1 MILYADLDAFFASVE
16 QALNPNLRGKPVV
29 VAGDPQK
36 RRGVVSSASYEAR
49 KFGIHSAQSTM
60 KARRI
65 CPHCVFV
72 EPHGEIYEAFSDIFY
87 SILSA
92 YSGKIEKVSIDEAYI
107 DLSYSTKHFG
117 SPEHIGE
124 KIKKKI
130 RKKLEIDATIGISTS
145 KTVAKIAAEQV
156 KPDGLIFIPAGKE
169 EEYVFPLPISKF
181 PGIGKKSEEK
191 FEEMNIFTIGDL
203 LSYSRSEVFGIF
215 GLNGIKWIN
224 SIYHSKI
231 TENSPKKSISK
242 SKTLEKDTK
251 NLDRLYSLLYYLT
264 EKVTLELQEANVYA
278 TKISVTVRAPDFR
291 EKKAYRNVSPTNL
304 ASEIY
309 PVAKEIFNQIPKRWV
324 RLISVRVSDLTRMPS
339 LFTDKKKI
347 SLEKKI
353 LEIRNRYGFDSI
365 LPLSCKYNNTHS
377 QRDI

>member
-16 QALNPNLRGKPVV
+16 EALNPNLRGKPVV
-29 VAGDPQK
+29 VAGNPKK

-49 KFGIHSAQSTM
+49 KFGIRSAQSVVE
-60 KARRI
+60 ARRI

-72 EPHGEIYEAFSDIFY
+72 EPHGEIYEAFSGIFY
-87 SILSA
+87 SILNT

-107 DLSYSTKHFG
+107 DLSCPTKILG
-117 SPEHIGE
+117 SPEIIGRE
-124 KIKKKI
+124 IKNKI
-130 RKKLEIDATIGISTS
+130 RKKLEINVTIGISTS
-145 KTVAKIAAEQV
+145 KIVAKIAAEQV
-156 KPDGLIFIPAGKE
+156 KPDGLIFIPPEKE
-169 EEYVFPLPISKF
+169 EEYVFPLPISNF

-191 FEEMNIFTIGDL
+191 FKEMDILTIGDL
-203 LSYSRSEVFGIF
+203 LSYSRSEVFGEF
-215 GLNGIKWIN
+215 GLNGIKWID

-251 NLDRLYSLLYYLT
+251 NPDELYSLLCYLT
-264 EKVTLELQEANVYA
+264 EKVAAELQKDNIFA
-278 TKISVTVRAPDFR
+278 TKISVTVRASDFS
-291 EKKAYRNVSPTNL
+291 EKKAYRNVFPTNL

-309 PVAKEIFNQIPKRWV
+309 PVAKEIFKQIPKRWV
-324 RLISVRVSDLTRMPS
+324 RLISVRASDLTKMPS
-339 LFTDKKKI
+339 LFRDRKKI

-365 LPLSCKYNNTHS
+365 LPLSCKYNGW
-377 QRDI
+377 DK

>member
-29 VAGDPQK
+29 VAGNPK
-36 RRGVVSSASYEAR
+36 ERRGVVSSASYEAR
-49 KFGIHSAQSTM
+49 KFGIHSAQSVVE
-60 KARRI
+60 ARRI
-65 CPHCVFV
+65 CPQCLFV

-87 SILSA
+87 SILST

-117 SPEHIGE
+117 SPEQIGE
-124 KIKKKI
+124 EIKKKI
-130 RKKLEIDATIGISTS
+130 RKKLEINATIGISTS
-145 KTVAKIAAEQV
+145 KIVAKIAAEQV
-156 KPDGLIFIPAGKE
+156 KPDGLIFIPPGKE

-181 PGIGKKSEEK
+181 PGIGKKSEKK
-191 FEEMNIFTIGDL
+191 FKEMNIFTIGNL
-203 LSYSRSEVFGIF
+203 LSYSKSEVLGNF
-215 GLNGIKWIN
+215 GLNGIKWLT

-231 TENSPKKSISK
+231 TGNSPKKSISK

-251 NLDRLYSLLYYLT
+251 NTERLYSLLYYLT
-264 EKVTLELQEANVYA
+264 EKVTSELQKDNVYA
-278 TKISVTVRAPDFR
+278 TKISVTVRASDFS

-324 RLISVRVSDLTRMPS
+324 RLISVRASDLTKMPS
-339 LFTDKKKI
+339 LFGDKKKI

-353 LEIRNRYGFDSI
+353 FEIRNRYGFDSI
-365 LPLSCKYNNTHS
+365 LPLSCKNNNTHS
-377 QRDI
+377 HRDT